1 MRKRKP
7 ESLALIVAL
16 VGMLTVLNVF
26 LIDLFL
32 SRQRDIEAGE
42 RRLQHFGIM
51 MAEHTARAFEA
62 VDVLL
67 REMSAD
73 LTNNQHNWESWEA
86 GKGWE
91 YVAQRH
97 SRSMP
102 QLRDLIIFDRF
113 GNQRFISTYFPPPHI
128 NVKDRPYFS
137 KLEAGQDAST
147 FGPYVGRNSGRYAYG
162 LARRILASNGHFAG
176 ASFAALEPAYMQ
188 EFCWANRLSDDF
200 EAVLINSRNQ
210 IVASCRPT
218 DVSRQSPI
226 LGAQVQDV
234 LFGGRLRDI
243 LPHNGLVRGNDL
255 RISVS
260 PVPGFA
266 DLRILTAIP
275 EDTLLVTW
283 RNRLFELGTLGLLV
297 TTVLGVGGLLIRRQ
311 VSEMTAMTKALTES
325 HETLE
330 SRIREAT
337 REIESQKEAA
347 ERANTAKS
355 RFLAAA
361 SHDLRQPL
369 HALSLF
375 ATDMQHQ
382 LRARLPGHSDLRH
395 LAEQIATSARTLGEL
410 LDSLLDI
417 SRLDVSGIRPDIR
430 PFPLAPL
437 FERVGAAHKRNAADK
452 QILLRVRPSQ
462 SWVNSDP
469 VMIERIIGNLISNAV
484 RYTPPGGR
492 ILLAARFRN
501 DNLQIEVRDNGP
513 GIAPEHQA
521 AIYTEFY
528 QVGNAAREQNKG
540 LGLGLSIVDRLSRAL
555 GIPMRLNSRPGTGTT
570 FSFQL
575 PRARQAGAA
584 PSLPIESR
592 TGSVWVVGT
601 SDNLL
606 SAMKLLENWHYAVRI
621 TPEIPAGTLAE
632 GTIYLTDQELAAK
645 LTASMP
651 AGAAMIV
658 LVRDASAALPPNA
671 SALQLP
677 IRPAKLRALI
687 TQLQKESLKSM
698 P

>member
-7 ESLALIVAL
+7 ETLALMVAL
-16 VGMLTVLNVF
+16 VGMLMVLNVF

-62 VDVLL
+62 IDVLL

-73 LTNNQHNWESWEA
+73 LTQNQRNWENWEP

-113 GNQRFISTYFPPPHI
+113 GNQRFISTYFPPPRI
-128 NVKDRPYFS
+128 NVKDRPYFER
-137 KLEAGQDAST
+137 LEAGHDAAT
-147 FGPYVGRNSGRYAYG
+147 FGPYVGRNSGRYAYA
-162 LARRILASNGHFAG
+162 LARRIVAPDGRFAG

-200 EAVLINSRNQ
+200 EAVLINARNQ

-243 LPHNGLVRGNDL
+243 LPETGLASGNDL

-260 PVPGFA
+260 PVPGFS
-266 DLRILTAIP
+266 DLRILTVIP
-275 EDTLLVTW
+275 EATLLAAW

-297 TTVLGVGGLLIRRQ
+297 TAVLGVGGLLIRRQ
-311 VSEMTAMTKALTES
+311 VREMAEMTEALTDS

-375 ATDMQHQ
+375 AADMQRQ
-382 LRARLPGHSDLRH
+382 LRARLPGQTDLPH
-395 LAEQIATSARTLGEL
+395 LAEQIATSAKTLGEL

-417 SRLDVSGIRPDIR
+417 SRLDVAGIRPDLR

-437 FERVGAAHKRNAADK
+437 FERVGAAFKRNAADK
-452 QILLRVRPSQ
+452 QIVLRVRPSTA
-462 SWVNSDP
+462 WVNSDP
-469 VMIERIIGNLISNAV
+469 VMIERIVGNLISNAV

-492 ILLAARFRN
+492 ILLAARSRG
-501 DNLQIEVRDNGP
+501 DHLQIEVRDNGP
-513 GIAPEHQA
+513 GIAPEHQT
-521 AIYTEFY
+521 AIFTEFY

-555 GIPMRLNSRPGTGTT
+555 RIRIAINSQPGSGST
-570 FSFQL
+570 FSFRL
-575 PRARQAGAA
+575 PRTAPMATVPASPADAGAGNV
-584 PSLPIESR
+584 L
-592 TGSVWVVGT
+592 VVGT

-606 SAMKLLENWHYAVRI
+606 SAMKLLENWHYTVRI
-621 TPEIPAGTLAE
+621 TSNIPEGSLAAGPT
-632 GTIYLTDQELAAK
+632 YLTEQELAPA
-645 LTASMP
+645 LAERLP
-651 AGAAMIV
+651 AGATMIV
-658 LVRDASAALPPNA
+658 LVRDAGTVLPPVANA
-671 SALQLP
+671 LLLP
-677 IRPAKLRALI
+677 LRPAKLRALI
-687 TQLQKESLKSM
+687 SQLQKVSPKSM

>member
-7 ESLALIVAL
+7 ESLALVVAL
-16 VGMLTVLNVF
+16 VGMLMVLNVF

-32 SRQRDIEAGE
+32 SRQRDIDAGD

-73 LTNNQHNWESWEA
+73 LTQNQRHWENWEP

-102 QLRDLIIFDRF
+102 QLRDLIIFDRY
-113 GNQRFISTYFPPPHI
+113 GNQRFISTYFPPPRI
-128 NVKDRPYFS
+128 NVKDRPYFE
-137 KLEAGQDAST
+137 KLEAGLESSS
-147 FGPYVGRNSGRYAYG
+147 FGPYVGRNSGRYSYA
-162 LARRILASNGHFAG
+162 LARRILGPDGRFAG

-200 EAVLINSRNQ
+200 EAVLINTRNQ

-226 LGAQVQDV
+226 LGAQAQDV

-243 LPHNGLVRGNDL
+243 LPETGLASGNDL
-255 RISVS
+255 RVSVS

-266 DLRILTAIP
+266 DLRILAAIP
-275 EDTLLVTW
+275 EDTLLATW

-297 TTVLGVGGLLIRRQ
+297 TAVLGVGGLLIRRQ
-311 VSEMTAMTKALTES
+311 VREMATMTEALTDS

-330 SRIREAT
+330 TRIREAT

-375 ATDMQHQ
+375 SADMQRQ
-382 LRARLPGHSDLRH
+382 LRARLPGQGDLTH
-395 LAEQIATSARTLGEL
+395 LAEQIATSASTLGEL

-417 SRLDVSGIRPDIR
+417 SRLDVAGIRPDVR
-430 PFPLAPL
+430 AFPLAPL
-437 FERVGAAHKRNAADK
+437 FERVGAAFKRNAADK
-452 QILLRVRPSQ
+452 QIVLRVRPCRA
-462 SWVNSDP
+462 WVQSDP
-469 VMIERIIGNLISNAV
+469 VMIERIIGNLVSNAV
-484 RYTPPGGR
+484 RYTPSGGR
-492 ILLAARFRN
+492 ILLAARFRGEQ
-501 DNLQIEVRDNGP
+501 LQIEIRDNGP

-521 AIYTEFY
+521 AIFTEFY

-555 GIPMRLNSRPGTGTT
+555 GLKIGINSRLGAGTT
-570 FSFQL
+570 FSLRL
-575 PRARQAGAA
+575 PRTAAVATPPAA
-584 PSLPIESR
+584 PVASGAGNVL
-592 TGSVWVVGT
+592 VVGT

-606 SAMKLLENWHYAVRI
+606 SAMKLLENWQYTVRI
-621 TPEIPAGTLAE
+621 TPQIPAELPVDGTVYVTEQEMATALAE
-632 GTIYLTDQELAAK
+632 RLPE
-645 LTASMP
+645 
-651 AGAAMIV
+651 GAALIV
-658 LVRDASAALPPNA
+658 LARDAGTTLPPTA
-671 SALQLP
+671 SALQVP
-677 IRPAKLRALI
+677 VRPAKLRALI
-687 TQLQKESLKSM
+687 SQLQKVSLKSM